1 MDDSQPA
8 AGRMYGGRLSMHV
21 KCREASWRDA
31 ILDGRRVVVA
41 DSGLAQSEQIEKSC
55 NDVVN
60 TAGFV
65 SS

>member
-8 AGRMYGGRLSMHV
+8 AGRMYGDRLSMHV

-31 ILDGRRVVVA
+31 VLDGRRVVVA
-41 DSGLAQSEQIEKSC
+41 DSGLAQSEQIETKVC

-65 SS
+65 